1 VGWTRY
7 RSPFMWALDF
17 IGGIELDL
25 FSVIGATIGVL
36 GCAMGGFRL
45 YLHWR
50 SNHLDQASLK
60 ISAVMGLSKNSE
72 NPDAH
77 PYLKITLRNAGRRLV
92 YVHDIWVQVPGTEEI
107 LKNTSEQS
115 IEITEERINLSHSIS
130 DMPILL
136 EEHGMRE
143 INFDPFSNTIAT
155 HLGVE
160 QVSLKVEDSLGGI
173 HETSFIP
180 CHVSENRQN

>member
-1 VGWTRY
+1 
-7 RSPFMWALDF
+7 M
-17 IGGIELDL
+17 IN
-25 FSVIGATIGVL
+25 
-36 GCAMGGFRL
+36 
-45 YLHWR
+45 YLC
-50 SNHLDQASLK
+50 LISL
-60 ISAVMGLSKNSE
+60 I
-72 NPDAH
+72 
-77 PYLKITLRNAGRRLV
+77 
-92 YVHDIWVQVPGTEEI
+92 
-107 LKNTSEQS
+107 
-115 IEITEERINLSHSIS
+115 EERIDLSHSIS

-180 CHVSENRQN
+180 CHVPENIKNKI

>member
-1 VGWTRY
+1 
-7 RSPFMWALDF
+7 L
-17 IGGIELDL
+17 ELDL
-25 FSVIGATIGVL
+25 LSIIGATTVVL
-36 GCAMGGFRL
+36 GCVMGGFSL

-50 SNHLDQASLK
+50 SSHLDQSRIK
-60 ISAVMGLSKNSE
+60 ISAVMGLSKNRE
-72 NPDAH
+72 NTDAH
-77 PYLKITLRNAGRRLV
+77 PFLKITLRNVGRRLV
-92 YVHDIWVQVPGTEEI
+92 YVHDIWVQVPGVEEV
-107 LKNTSEQS
+107 LKNTAEQS
-115 IEITEERINLSHSIS
+115 IEIIEERIDLSHSIS

-180 CHVSENRQN
+180 CHVPENIKNKI